1 MSGTVPNTPVI
12 VRVQAEAFD
21 LAAEMAALKAAT
33 ATEPGAIVTFTGI
46 CRSEGGKLAAL
57 ELEHYPG
64 MAEAEIA
71 RIAAGAAERWSL
83 GAVTVVHRYG
93 RLKPGEEIVMVIAA
107 APHRGA
113 AFEAASFIMD
123 YMKTRAPFWKKEH
136 LVDGT
141 SGDWVAPK
149 NADDDAAAKW

>member
-1 MSGTVPNTPVI
+1 MRVPAPTASVV
-12 VRVQAEAFD
+12 VRVQAEPFD
-21 LAAEMAALKAAT
+21 LAAEVAALKAA
-33 ATEPGAIVTFTGI
+33 AASEPGAIVTFTGI
-46 CRSEGGKLAAL
+46 CRSESGKLTAL

-93 RLKPGEEIVMVIAA
+93 KLEPGKDIVLVAAA

-113 AFEAASFIMD
+113 AFEAASYIMD

-136 LVDGT
+136 LADGT